1 MKNITDICKELGIEV
16 PADKVSDLNKLV
28 AENYKTVAEHEKKL
42 TKLETERDG
51 YKERAETAENTLKG
65 FEGIDPEKLNDEIA
79 TWKKKAEDAEKDFQA
94 KIEAREK
101 EDALSKTLED
111 YEFSS
116 VAAKNSVMAELRDN
130 VRYKDGKL
138 FGVADVIKDIQ
149 SRDASAFVDKSI
161 AEKQARFTAPT
172 SGNVNTGPGMSRAD
186 IMAIKDR
193 NERRAAMAKNL
204 HLFNGGNE

>member
-1 MKNITDICKELGIEV
+1 MKNITEICKELGIEV

-28 AENYKTVAEHEKKL
+28 AENYKTIAEHEKKL
-42 TKLETERDG
+42 SKLETERDG

-101 EDALSKTLED
+101 DDALTKALED

-161 AEKQARFTAPT
+161 ADKQARFTAPT
-172 SGNVNTGPGMSRAD
+172 SGNVNTGTGMSRAD

>member
-28 AENYKTVAEHEKKL
+28 AENYKTVAEHDKKL
-42 TKLETERDG
+42 AKLETERDG
-51 YKERAETAENTLKG
+51 YKERAETAETTLKG
-65 FEGIDPEKLNDEIA
+65 FDGIDPAKLNEEIA
-79 TWKKKAEDAEKDFQA
+79 TWKKKAEDAETEFKN

-101 EDALSKTLED
+101 EDALSKALED

-149 SRDASAFVDKSI
+149 SRDASAFVDKGI

-172 SGNVNTGPGMSRAD
+172 SGNVNTGAGMSRAD